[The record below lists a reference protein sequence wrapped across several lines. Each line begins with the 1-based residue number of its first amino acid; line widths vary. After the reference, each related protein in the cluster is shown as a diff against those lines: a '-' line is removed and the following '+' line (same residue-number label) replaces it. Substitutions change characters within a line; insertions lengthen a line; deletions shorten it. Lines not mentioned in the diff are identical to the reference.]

1 MRQATG
7 SDRETRLRAHAVEDA
22 VELLDRWTERTGTA
36 RAPDPAAGH
45 PSDPGIPVLARLVAE
60 CGDPAATATAARA
73 TARWARSAG
82 RGPGHPG
89 LYDGGLAG
97 TLVGLRHA
105 AALHPQLHRV
115 ADRLA
120 GRLLDR
126 TLAGTARTVPGAVTF
141 RDYDLILGPAGTL
154 LALSTAAP
162 DRLGDPDRPGGPGA
176 PGPSRARALT
186 RLARPLAAL
195 CAAPDLGGLRA
206 HYLGHPHL
214 GWLHGRVNTGM
225 GHGVAGLLTALATAV
240 RHGEDRG
247 GPEVAA
253 ALGRASGWL
262 RRQSFTDAR
271 SIRSWDGA
279 GPAAAPPEGA
289 RRRQAWCYGAP
300 GVSWALWEAA
310 DAQPDAAAREFAIDA
325 FAGLA
330 AGYHEEFHLF
340 GDHPGDRLGLCHGA
354 AGVLAVAD
362 ALFRHAGLPA
372 AGVLRAR
379 LLGHL
384 DRGRAEIRALGAER
398 MALLGGA
405 AGTLSAVLTATGGD
419 RAWLPC
425 LGLR

>member
-1 MRQATG
+1 MLRT
-7 SDRETRLRAHAVEDA
+7 SDRQTRRRAHAFQDA
-22 VELLDRWTERTGTA
+22 VELLDRWTERSGTA

-45 PSDPGIPVLARLVAE
+45 PSDPGVPVLARLVAE
-60 CGDPAATATAARA
+60 RGDPAARA
-73 TARWARSAG
+73 TAVRATAQWARTAG
-82 RGPGHPG
+82 RGRSHPG

-97 TLVGLRHA
+97 TLVGLRQA

-120 GRLLDR
+120 GRLHER
-126 TLAGTARTVPGAVTF
+126 TLAGTADTVPGAVTF

-162 DRLGDPDRPGGPGA
+162 DDLGDPDGPGG
-176 PGPSRARALT
+176 PGPSRARALE

-195 CAAPDLGGLRA
+195 CEAPDLGGLRT
-206 HYLGHPHL
+206 HYPGHPQL

-225 GHGVAGLLTALATAV
+225 GHGVAGVLTALAAAV
-240 RHGEDRG
+240 RRSPG
-247 GPEVAA
+247 GAPEAA
-253 ALGRASGWL
+253 GALGRASGWL
-262 RRQSFTDAR
+262 RRQAFTDAR

-279 GPAAAPPEGA
+279 GPAAASPEGP

-310 DAQPDAAAREFAIDA
+310 DACRDEAARRFATDA
-325 FAGLA
+325 FTSLA

-362 ALFRHAGLPA
+362 ALYRHAGLPA

-379 LLGHL
+379 LLDHL
-384 DRGRAEIRALGAER
+384 DRRRDEIRALGAER
-398 MALLGGA
+398 TALLGGA

-419 RAWLPC
+419 RGWLPC